1 MMTSDEKL
9 DMLSVLLNPS
19 KEESGR
25 LEVYLQMA
33 EKEILA
39 WRYSYASQIP
49 QSVPEEYEM
58 TQIHAVLAG
67 FSISGAENQTQ
78 HSENGIN
85 RMFKYPDMVAYIRS
99 NVLPIAG
106 VF

>member
-9 DMLSVLLNPS
+9 GMLSILLNAS
-19 KEESGR
+19 NENIEK

-39 WRYSYASQIP
+39 WRYSYATQKP
-49 QSVPEEYEM
+49 ETVPEEYEM
-58 TQIHAVLAG
+58 TQIHAVVAG

-85 RMFKYPDMVAYIRS
+85 RMFKYPDMLAYIHS
-99 NVLPIAG
+99 NVLPIVG
-106 VF
+106 VY

>member
-1 MMTSDEKL
+1 MTVDEKIDMVELML
-9 DMLSVLLNPS
+9 DDPTISS
-19 KEESGR
+19 DKIEA
-25 LEVYLQMA
+25 YLTAA

-39 WRYSYASQIP
+39 WRYSYSKQVV
-49 QSVPEEYEM
+49 SEVPAEYEM
-58 TQIHAVLAG
+58 TQIHAVIAG
-67 FSISGAENQTQ
+67 LSISGAENQTQ

-99 NVLPIAG
+99 NVAPIAG

>member
-19 KEESGR
+19 NEEADK

-39 WRYSYASQIP
+39 WRYSYASQKP
-49 QSVPEEYEM
+49 DAVPEEYEM
-58 TQIHAVLAG
+58 TQVHAVIAG
-67 FSISGAENQTQ
+67 FSISGAENQSQ

-85 RMFKYPDMVAYIRS
+85 RMFKYPDMVAYIRN